1 MTICIICPNCHGTKY
16 VSQPHKVTS
25 YPCPVC
31 GAHGW
36 VDVKDIPNSTVSD
49 IPSDQHDDKHDM
61 RCDRVRELEA
71 EIKELEAQH
80 ERDRTNLELLDLL
93 LKTLNPL
100 LRGYRNMSYL
110 TLGKKMDY
118 MCQDAIEFRRTHNYT
133 G

>member
-1 MTICIICPNCHGTKY
+1 VTICIICPNCHGTKY
-16 VSQPHKVTS
+16 VSQPPNVSS

-31 GAHGW
+31 GARGW
-36 VDVKDIPNSTVSD
+36 VDSKDVSKSTMSGTPPD
-49 IPSDQHDDKHDM
+49 RHDDKHDM

-71 EIKELEAQH
+71 EL
-80 ERDRTNLELLDLL
+80 DRHKLDLELLDLL

-100 LRGYRNMSYL
+100 LHVHQKMTYL

-118 MCQDAIEFRRTHNYT
+118 MCQDVIEFRRKHNIV